1 LIQLPKRVRD
11 NLLYSA
17 ILVSFCLVYADS
29 TILSI
34 ILPTIQKDLNTS
46 VTNVL
51 WTVNSFMLVRAVF
64 VFAAGRLSDMYTP
77 IRIFLL
83 GNLVLVL
90 SSWACG
96 MATGIASLV
105 VFRALQG
112 VGATFIFVAG
122 MSLITRY
129 APKDKKARRLALT
142 LSAGLAGMAVGPVA
156 GAFLMYYM
164 NWHWVFFANVILGL
178 YALLVSMPT
187 LFCHEQ
193 SLDKGRFDWTGFI
206 FSVIFTTCFTLAF
219 QNSNIWGWQS
229 FLFLSTLSLGL
240 VSFAI
245 FIYVE
250 LRCTSPL
257 VQLTLLFKPNF
268 LSSCVIAAFTQICIM
283 FIVFISIFLQTALG
297 YSPLVASLMILP
309 MVGVGLLFANVGGW
323 LADRYGFRFPLIFG
337 TGVAALGF
345 VITICIFEPISYYR
359 LLPLLLFS
367 GIGMFMVNGPIR
379 LALLDQTSTQNH
391 GMVNALLTGF
401 RTILSVIGFSVIAA
415 IIVNVNYYETSHRLS
430 MLTTIA
436 PESVHHLMGLLSQTP
451 ESLDVLSNFAPDMQK
466 VIHAIVLRSYINGFF
481 WALVFVGILSCSGF
495 LLAILG
501 VRHDKKYSP
510 ISLV

>member
-1 LIQLPKRVRD
+1 MSERVRD
-11 NLLYSA
+11 NLLYTA

-34 ILPTIQKDLNTS
+34 ALPTIQKDLNTS
-46 VTNVL
+46 VSNVL
-51 WTVNSFMLVRAVF
+51 WTVNSFILVRAVF
-64 VFAAGRLSDMYTP
+64 VFVAGRLSDMYTP

-90 SSWACG
+90 SSLACG
-96 MATGIASLV
+96 MAIQISSLV
-105 VFRALQG
+105 FFRALQG
-112 VGATFIFVAG
+112 IGATFIFVAG

-129 APKDKKARRLALT
+129 APKDKRARRLALT
-142 LSAGLAGMAVGPVA
+142 LSVGLAGMAVGPVA
-156 GAFLMYYM
+156 GAFLMYYKD
-164 NWHWVFFANVILGL
+164 WRWVFFANVILGL

-193 SLDKGRFDWTGFI
+193 SLDKGRFDWVGFI
-206 FSVIFTTCFTLAF
+206 FSVLFTTCITLAF

-240 VSFAI
+240 ISFAI

-250 LRCTSPL
+250 LHCTSPL
-257 VQLTLLFKPNF
+257 VQLTLLSQPNF
-268 LSSCVIAAFTQICIM
+268 LGSCVIAAFTQICIM

-297 YSPLVASLMILP
+297 YSPLVASIMILP
-309 MVGVGLLFANVGGW
+309 MIGIGLFFANIGGW
-323 LADRYGFRFPLIFG
+323 LADRYGFRLPLVFG
-337 TGVAALGF
+337 TGIAALGF
-345 VITICIFEPISYYR
+345 VITIFIFEPISYYR
-359 LLPLLLFS
+359 LLPLLFFS

-379 LALLDQTSTQNH
+379 LALLDQTSIQNH
-391 GMVNALLTGF
+391 GMVNALLIGF

-415 IIVNVNYYETSHRLS
+415 IIVNVNYYESSHQLS

-436 PESVHHLMGLLSQTP
+436 PKSVHHLMGLLSQTP
-451 ESLDVLSNFAPDMQK
+451 ESLDALRSFAPDMQK
-466 VIHAIVLRSYINGFF
+466 TVHSIVLRSYINGFF
-481 WALVFVGILSCSGF
+481 WALVFVAILSWSGF

-501 VRHDKKYSP
+501 VCYDKKNSS